1 MYSSFYFAKVLV
13 FYEKYRTHWVLLT
26 NIALILIKK
35 RTGLYIIALYYM
47 II

>member
-13 FYEKYRTHWVLLT
+13 FYEKCRIHWVLLT
-26 NIALILIKK
+26 NIALKLIKK
-35 RTGLYIIALYYM
+35 QTIFYIIALYYM